1 MNTITVDRIEKKPK
15 ISFLDKHRAWIIV
28 GMLVIFQMVN
38 FADKAV
44 LGLVAEPAMRELGL
58 SASQFGFIGGAF
70 FFLFAITAILV
81 GFLAGYI
88 PSRWIILS
96 MGLAWAVLQF
106 PMLLG
111 GGVTMLL
118 VTRIILGAAE
128 GPATPISL
136 QHAQGWFPATD
147 RALPSS
153 WVAMGSTM
161 GPLVAAPVLAWI
173 IAHPEWGWR
182 WAFGFLG
189 MVGLVWSILWLIV
202 CKEGPYSAH
211 GQKTTRQRAAAAVEK
226 KSVSNSN
233 VDSKDESLSTLSNY
247 LPDVKLLALLRS
259 PTFLV
264 ATFAGAGCFWA
275 QGFLTTWSP
284 KYLKSV
290 VELSPEMIGL
300 ISTLPWLMGAMTLF
314 LLGWVSRFVMRR
326 GISVRWGLASLFS
339 VTLAL
344 SGFFFALLPSVTGYT
359 AVLCLTVAA
368 GLALIFPLAPTLVA
382 YSVGA
387 RQRAAVM
394 AMVTGLASFGGV
406 VAPIMV
412 GYLMQNAG
420 FTANIDLSSIAA
432 KSALATGMNSA
443 FWFIGIYLMTLG
455 ALSFM
460 CLNPDALLKNLHTE
474 ESNNLNS

>member
-1 MNTITVDRIEKKPK
+1 MKTITVDRIERKSKV
-15 ISFLDKHRAWIIV
+15 SFLDKNRAWIIV
-28 GMLVIFQMVN
+28 GMLVIFQMIN

-81 GFLAGYI
+81 GFLAGFI

-189 MVGLVWSILWLIV
+189 MLGLVWSILWLIV

-211 GQKTTRQRAAAAVEK
+211 GQKSKQKRKVMAEQEQEQRK
-226 KSVSNSN
+226 KQEPEG
-233 VDSKDESLSTLSNY
+233 ESLSTLSNY
-247 LPDVKLLALLRS
+247 LPDVKLLALMRS

-284 KYLKSV
+284 KYLRSV

-359 AVLCLTVAA
+359 AVLCLTIAA

-382 YSVGA
+382 YCVGA

-420 FTANIDLSSIAA
+420 FTANIELSSVAA
-432 KSALATGMNSA
+432 KSALTNGMNSA
-443 FWFIGIYLMTLG
+443 FWFIGIYLMVLG

-460 CLNPDALLKNLHTE
+460 CLNPDGLLKNLHTKDQK
-474 ESNNLNS
+474 NLSS